1 MRNPLRLS
9 VLLSSL
15 WVGFSASAEEV
26 YFAGD
31 GEQVRVLE
39 TFQDCAVCPEMIVL
53 PLGTF
58 QMGSSV
64 EEANAAGLRFRL
76 NTNRDPSN
84 YRTKL
89 REAFLKLGIDPDQPA
104 AGLIEYYE
112 SGNVV
117 REDDPIYSANG
128 FLKEVPRHRVLIDL
142 PIAMGRNEV
151 TREEWAACVE
161 DGGCEQGQS
170 VIPVSEY
177 VACEK
182 TRGCVPTPDSRVAFR
197 IQKQPLSQHPLDPR
211 HPRVGVTYYEMQDYV
226 SWLNTKVGA
235 ALYRLPTEA
244 EWEYAAKA
252 GTNTRFAQGDT
263 LTLDQ
268 ANFAISRLEVVDG
281 EYVWEYDPRNA
292 RRLLPVDDLNAAND
306 WGLRHM
312 SGNAS
317 EFTSTCGA
325 GPHRTLSTSSSYLEA
340 DRDRPDCRRS
350 IKGGFYLTN
359 VEMARP
365 ARRVDSPSEHWS
377 SWLGFR
383 VVRDLE
389 PIRDAPGL
397 DLSKS
402 EKETADIGAAAAKAN
417 FVPLCRH

>member
-1 MRNPLRLS
+1 MRKLML
-9 VLLSSL
+9 LLSSTL
-15 WVGFSASAEEV
+15 FLMLGIEASAEDAYLTALGEEV
-26 YFAGD
+26 APLDVFK
-31 GEQVRVLE
+31 
-39 TFQDCAVCPEMIVL
+39 DCDACPEMIVL

-58 QMGSSV
+58 RMGSTV
-64 EEANAAGLRFRL
+64 DEANAAQLRFFTNRNVDTSQYEKELRQSFERL
-76 NTNRDPSN
+76 N
-84 YRTKL
+84 
-89 REAFLKLGIDPDQPA
+89 IDPDNPEE
-104 AGLIEYYE
+104 GLLRYYASE
-112 SGNVV
+112 HYDQQN
-117 REDDPIYSANG
+117 DPQYSVNPM
-128 FLKEVPRHRVLIDL
+128 LHEVPSHRVTIDL

-151 TREEWAACVE
+151 TREDWAACVG

-177 VACEK
+177 VACGK

-197 IQKQPLSQHPLDPR
+197 IQNQPLSQHPLEPR

-235 ALYRLPTEA
+235 TLYRLPTEA
-244 EWEYAAKA
+244 EWEYAAKT

-268 ANFAISRLEVVDG
+268 ANFAISRVEVTDG
-281 EYVWEYDPRNA
+281 EFVWEYDPRNA
-292 RRLLPVDDLNAAND
+292 GRLLPVDDLNAAND

-325 GPHRTLSTSSSYLEA
+325 GPHRTLSTSSSYLQA

-350 IKGGFYLTN
+350 IKGGFYLGN
-359 VEMARP
+359 VELTRP

-383 VVRDLE
+383 VVRDLQ
-389 PIRDAPGL
+389 L
-397 DLSKS
+397 V
-402 EKETADIGAAAAKAN
+402 KETSE
-417 FVPLCRH
+417 